1 MSNILTSTT
10 VIRQLTVYII
20 MFKLSESFEP
30 MLKSIAFVC
39 SKLNDGLSVEQ
50 ISNYMKFGD
59 LYDKQFVSFCVRF
72 AVENKWLESKNK
84 GDRYSLTA
92 LGKEFISIQFG

>member
-1 MSNILTSTT
+1 
-10 VIRQLTVYII
+10 
-20 MFKLSESFEP
+20 
-30 MLKSIAFVC
+30 
-39 SKLNDGLSVEQ
+39 
-50 ISNYMKFGD
+50 MKFCD

-92 LGKEFISIQFG
+92 LGKEFISSQFG